1 MGLPTLIFD
10 GRRVTPAAVRLVA
23 GHIKCP
29 ELRADNRGV
38 SRRLPSILTTALTVL
53 LCGACVH
60 AAAAQDYPRLGLYG
74 SVAGDGTPF
83 VKGDGSLDT
92 TAIAQVARYDE
103 AILDV
108 NPLTPYRPDIAA
120 ALRARNPDIRLLAYV
135 LGHDIWPA
143 ADADSLHHYPTRY
156 RRLVRDLDGFLY
168 NRLNGEHYPG
178 ANVNLA
184 RRDANGRFIVAEGL
198 ADLMYDAIVSTG
210 QWDGVFFDVYCYT
223 ISWSQDGTQQ
233 IDYARAGY
241 PSLAAFESAWQ
252 AGSDTLANRLR
263 RLSGPNVI
271 LAGNCAGS
279 AHQTVFNG
287 WMREN
292 FPLQNG
298 GTWYDN
304 MLSEPHGY
312 FADEANF
319 VQPVHN
325 WIFSAVL
332 GAEGSQYTA
341 ENARRVRFGLASAA
355 LGGGYGVFGPSD
367 RNVRTAPYQAWWYDE
382 YAVDRATGRSSASLQ
397 HTGWLGQPLGAPY
410 QMIWAGTN
418 ADAVTNADFE
428 TDVTTGWIF
437 GRFSPAVATV
447 TRDASTSA
455 AGAASAHVS
464 ITTASTVDWHV
475 NLTTTS
481 SIPMTPG
488 LSYSV
493 TFWAKA
499 SSPRVMPIV
508 ANRVGGG
515 SLASRNVT
523 LGTEWTHY
531 QIILQPNA
539 SGSANLVFFLG
550 MQAGDV
556 WFDDVHFQQGATNLW
571 RRDFQHGAV
580 LVNPSDAALQVPM
593 GADWRRI
600 QGTVAPF
607 VNDGSVAGTVTVGAS
622 DALFLLST
630 GTDVIR
636 PAPITDLRMAP

>member
-1 MGLPTLIFD
+1 MF
-10 GRRVTPAAVRLVA
+10 
-23 GHIKCP
+23 
-29 ELRADNRGV
+29 
-38 SRRLPSILTTALTVL
+38 RRLPSILTTALTVL

-103 AILDV
+103 VILDV

-143 ADADSLHHYPTRY
+143 ADADSLNHYPTRY

-263 RLSGPNVI
+263 RLSGPSVI

-312 FADEANF
+312 FADEASF
-319 VQPVHN
+319 VQPAHN

-382 YAVDRATGRSSASLQ
+382 YAVDRATGQSSDEPSAHRLAR
-397 HTGWLGQPLGAPY
+397 TAARCALPDDLGRH
-410 QMIWAGTN
+410 
-418 ADAVTNADFE
+418 E
-428 TDVTTGWIF
+428 R
-437 GRFSPAVATV
+437 GRGHERGLRNGRDDGLDLRTV
-447 TRDASTSA
+447 LARGRDRDARREHVRGGRGFRA
-455 AGAASAHVS
+455 RLDHHGEHGGLARQPHDHVEHPHDAGAQLLGHVLGEGFV
-464 ITTASTVDWHV
+464 AARHADRREPRGRGLARLAQRHDRNRVDALPGHPAAERIGEREPRLLPGHAGRRRV
-475 NLTTTS
+475 VRRRALPAGRRPISGGGTS
-481 SIPMTPG
+481 ST
-488 LSYSV
+488 
-493 TFWAKA
+493 
-499 SSPRVMPIV
+499 
-508 ANRVGGG
+508 
-515 SLASRNVT
+515 
-523 LGTEWTHY
+523 
-531 QIILQPNA
+531 
-539 SGSANLVFFLG
+539 
-550 MQAGDV
+550 
-556 WFDDVHFQQGATNLW
+556 
-571 RRDFQHGAV
+571 
-580 LVNPSDAALQVPM
+580 
-593 GADWRRI
+593 
-600 QGTVAPF
+600 APC
-607 VNDGSVAGTVTVGAS
+607 S
-622 DALFLLST
+622 
-630 GTDVIR
+630 
-636 PAPITDLRMAP
+636 